1 MAKYDFIA
9 VYLLANRKMGTLY
22 VGSTA
27 DLITRMGQHK
37 SGEGSVFTRK
47 YGVTRLVWFDR
58 FPEMPPALHAE
69 RRMKEWKRQWK
80 IDLIE
85 KSNPDWDDLTGS
97 LTPY

>member
-9 VYLLANRKMGTLY
+9 VYLLANRKNGTLY
-22 VGSTA
+22 IGSTS

-37 SGEGSVFTRK
+37 SGQGSIFTRK
-47 YGVTRLVWFDR
+47 YGVDRLVWFER
-58 FPEMPPALHAE
+58 FPEMEPALRAE
-69 RRMKEWKRQWK
+69 RRMKEWKRHWK

-85 KSNPDWDDLTGS
+85 KSNPDWKDLTVT